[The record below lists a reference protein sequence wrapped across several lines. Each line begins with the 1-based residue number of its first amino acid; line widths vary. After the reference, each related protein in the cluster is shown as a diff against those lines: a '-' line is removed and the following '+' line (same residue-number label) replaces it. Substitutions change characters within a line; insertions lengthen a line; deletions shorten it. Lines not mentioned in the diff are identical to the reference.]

1 MEEMLEKMSLTT
13 SSGKALL
20 LRASFSS
27 SWKKTCSRRWVTE
40 PVGLSRGRAG
50 APTPDTSPGET
61 SRVPGALGSLPT
73 QLPEHFHLLNLP
85 SSSKNPGKRDRDY
98 SGQFTDGQTKGL
110 GQRLAAD
117 ECQEQ
122 AHRVSVKASDFA
134 RLKTPVQ

>member
-27 SWKKTCSRRWVTE
+27 SWKKTCSHRWVTE
-40 PVGLSRGRAG
+40 PVAEQEP
-50 APTPDTSPGET
+50 PTPGPSPGET

-73 QLPEHFHLLNLP
+73 QLSEHLRLLNLP
-85 SSSKNPGKRDRDY
+85 SSTKNPGKRDSNY
-98 SGQFTDGQTKGL
+98 SGHFTDGQTKGL
-110 GQRLAAD
+110 GQRLGAD

-122 AHRVSVKASDFA
+122 AHLVSVKASDFA